1 VRAFVTGA
9 TGFVG
14 GRLVGRLLERGDD
27 VRALVRSPG
36 RAGRLRE
43 PGCELI
49 PGDLSSRAHLT
60 AAMRGCDAA
69 FHLAAIYRNGVPT
82 SRRDELMAVN
92 VEGTENVLDAAVD
105 AGVGRVVHVS
115 SIVAFGNTRGRVVDE
130 TYEPPDG
137 PYVSLYH
144 ESKAFAH
151 RAARERAGRGAPVVV
166 VQPGAVYGRGDHTA
180 AGTLLE
186 RAARG
191 KLVLLPFGSVGV
203 NWTYVDDAA
212 AGILLAHDRGEV
224 GQSYVLAGEKT
235 TMGEIVDRVAE
246 LSGRKPPGMTMPVG
260 MIKLASP
267 FGRVLGPLMGFPPNM
282 RELIKVSDG
291 VTYWA
296 SDEKAR
302 RELGFE
308 PRDIDT
314 GLRQTLAA

>member
-1 VRAFVTGA
+1 MRAFVTGA

-105 AGVGRVVHVS
+105 VGVGRVVHVS

-212 AGILLAHDRGEV
+212 AGILLAHDRGRLGEA
-224 GQSYVLAGEKT
+224 YVLG
-235 TMGEIVDRVAE
+235 GEIGTLRGAVEQAFALAGRRPRVVAVPTW
-246 LSGRKPPGMTMPVG
+246 GVR
-260 MIKLASP
+260 LATP
-267 FGRVLGPLMGFPPNM
+267 FGPLLGLSV
-282 RELIKVSDG
+282 RDYVSASDG

-296 SDEKAR
+296 RDDKAR
-302 RELGFE
+302 RELGYA
-308 PRDIDT
+308 PRSLAE
-314 GLRQTLAA
+314 GLRDAFGPAR